1 MIEINTDYEVL
12 QIIVKLFFCNNYCVR
27 VTLRLSRLYF
37 SYCIP
42 FELKVYRSS
51 LKFRRKSTSLFN
63 FKMISLLN
71 FFELQSLNVSLLR
84 NYLVLMYHNY

>member
-42 FELKVYRSS
+42 FELEVQK
-51 LKFRRKSTSLFN
+51 K
-63 FKMISLLN
+63 ID
-71 FFELQSLNVSLLR
+71 FFVQLQNDIFVELLR
-84 NYLVLMYHNY
+84 TSIIER